1 MRWLSHY
8 RTTYCIA
15 PFIDLTLHFHCVQGE
30 RSVNNCKCILLLLV
44 CLPCFGCATL
54 FTEQQYTLVNQEVTP
69 EILFYGVAYSIPE
82 RVDVRKIVI
91 LGSGKIQNIDIHARD
106 DSNHWKLVKRLQRAI
121 QFPFELPLRAETDAI
136 KISHRSTTGKG
147 NIDTIQFYT
156 TTEKSGAN

>member
-1 MRWLSHY
+1 MSICR
-8 RTTYCIA
+8 
-15 PFIDLTLHFHCVQGE
+15 
-30 RSVNNCKCILLLLV
+30 CILFLLV
-44 CLPCFGCATL
+44 CLSSFGCATL
-54 FTEQQYTLVNQEVTP
+54 FTEQQYTLVDQEVTP
-69 EILFYGVAYSIPE
+69 EILFSGVAYTIP
-82 RVDVRKIVI
+82 VKLDVRKIVI

-106 DSNHWKLVKRLQRAI
+106 DSNHLKLVKRVQKAI